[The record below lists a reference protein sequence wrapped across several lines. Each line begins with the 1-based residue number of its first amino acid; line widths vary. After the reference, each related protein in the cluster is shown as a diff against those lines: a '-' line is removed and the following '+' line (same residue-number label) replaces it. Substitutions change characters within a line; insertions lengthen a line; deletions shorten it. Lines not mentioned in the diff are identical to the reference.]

1 MVREGKRVRT
11 EHIDLRA
18 AAYPLH
24 HPRVGFIV
32 PKHKQTSVARNRLK
46 RRLREIVRRRLLP
59 TLPPIDLVVRARPE
73 AYGASFEALE
83 TELGRASTKLAAPLP
98 RKADG

>member
-11 EHIDLRA
+11 EHLDLRA
-18 AAYPLH
+18 AASPLH

-73 AYGASFEALE
+73 AYGAMYAALE
-83 TELGRASTKLAAPLP
+83 TELGRASAKLAGLFA
-98 RKADG
+98 RRA